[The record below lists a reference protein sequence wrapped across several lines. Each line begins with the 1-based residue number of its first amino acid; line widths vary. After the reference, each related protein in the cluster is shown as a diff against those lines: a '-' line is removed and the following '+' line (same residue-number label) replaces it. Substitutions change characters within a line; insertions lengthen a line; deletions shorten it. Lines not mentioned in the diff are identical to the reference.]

1 MIYVRGKIIRLRL
14 NDTVPELDY
23 KILRKLLPLSEE
35 LQKMYGSANDQSDE
49 MSSLVT
55 MHLSKY
61 KSLLDITDEE
71 VDMYLE
77 ALVFEEA

>member
-1 MIYVRGKIIRLRL
+1 MMYIRGKIVKLRSSSKM
-14 NDTVPELDY
+14 PELNY
-23 KILRKLLPLSEE
+23 KILKRLLPITDE
-35 LQKMYGSANDQSDE
+35 LQRMYRSGKDESDE
-49 MSSLVT
+49 MGGLVT
-55 MHLSKY
+55 LHLSKY

>member
-1 MIYVRGKIIRLRL
+1 MIHVRGKIIKLRL
-14 NDTVPELDY
+14 NDTVPKLDY

-35 LQKMYGSANDQSDE
+35 LQKMYRSANDESDE

-55 MHLSKY
+55 RHLSKY